1 MEKLINRCLDLSSHV
16 NYYYELSLEDKMD
29 IFNLC
34 VSIERLNPFYNFMYE
49 HINLSEF
56 IYAITKDKNVPGR
69 RSPDKKYLINKKKKT
84 YAFKGMS
91 KKEYHI
97 ERKKIYQQI
106 EDLKYMGSY
115 RKKINDFLIQL
126 PRMKRKFLTLST
138 QQRKAQLEILKS
150 QLETTIM

>member
-69 RSPDKKYLINKKKKT
+69 RSPDKKYLIDKKKKT

-115 RKKINDFLIQL
+115 RKKINEFLIHFEGSNDMRFKL
-126 PRMKRKFLTLST
+126 FEELKRIDNYIDKNKNLGL
-138 QQRKAQLEILKS
+138 
-150 QLETTIM
+150 